1 MRDRKVSVKIF
12 STIDDIPIKQKRE
25 PTREFRSKIPDSLF
39 AKFDEACEKKGYERH
54 ELFIIILESFLNGKK
69 V

>member
-1 MRDRKVSVKIF
+1 MNRPGKIIKAT
-12 STIDDIPIKQKRE
+12 TIDDLPLKQKRE
-25 PTREFRSKIPDSLF
+25 PTLEFRSKIPVSLF
-39 AKFDEACEKKGYERH
+39 EEFNKACEAKGYERH